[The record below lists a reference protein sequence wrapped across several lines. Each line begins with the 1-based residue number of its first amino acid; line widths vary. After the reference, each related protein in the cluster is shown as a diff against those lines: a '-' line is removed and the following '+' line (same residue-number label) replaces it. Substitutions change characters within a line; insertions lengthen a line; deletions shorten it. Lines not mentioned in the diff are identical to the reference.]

1 METEEV
7 KEKKEK
13 KEKQVK
19 EKSKEEIKK
28 QSLNKLYIANVIIAI
43 AFEIIMVFMKKSFSG
58 INVARIITAWGFFT
72 FLGLHYVL
80 GAPTLYDKIVKKRFL
95 ISGIMIVITTILGYF
110 MNPLSVTEWLK
121 STDVPLSLVWNIE
134 FYGLLLTSFEL
145 FKIITGNKQGM
156 SIVATIT
163 LTFSTLVQ
171 VHFSVISMPLI
182 SIQLIVILID
192 KVMTATKNKNKIIAM
207 VGCAVLGILSIFQ
220 AVDYMIPFAYIA
232 IGLIIWLII
241 KNKENLKDK
250 NTLIFTIITLVITL
264 IVPLIYRLNFYDKK
278 IYFTDYNGI
287 ENLFYYLNNYMIP
300 YSEINNA
307 FEVASIYSLFPI
319 PLLIGLFYLYK
330 KEGHTT
336 FLLPVIL
343 VTVFE
348 ILMCANVFNY
358 DIKNVFGFNEAKMY
372 NVSAAI
378 SLANLYMMFYILG
391 NITDMKF
398 ETKHA
403 IRFSLIMMCLLI
415 FINRPSLYADKS
427 FLFYNAAELCAMMF
441 LFLFWTEKKY
451 RNTFLGFLVV
461 ITMIGGITI
470 NPLLTEH
477 TEIVKPKEEVI
488 YYN

>member
-1 METEEV
+1 
-7 KEKKEK
+7 
-13 KEKQVK
+13 
-19 EKSKEEIKK
+19 
-28 QSLNKLYIANVIIAI
+28 
-43 AFEIIMVFMKKSFSG
+43 
-58 INVARIITAWGFFT
+58 
-72 FLGLHYVL
+72 
-80 GAPTLYDKIVKKRFL
+80 
-95 ISGIMIVITTILGYF
+95 
-110 MNPLSVTEWLK
+110 
-121 STDVPLSLVWNIE
+121 
-134 FYGLLLTSFEL
+134 
-145 FKIITGNKQGM
+145 
-156 SIVATIT
+156 
-163 LTFSTLVQ
+163 
-171 VHFSVISMPLI
+171 
-182 SIQLIVILID
+182 
-192 KVMTATKNKNKIIAM
+192 
-207 VGCAVLGILSIFQ
+207 
-220 AVDYMIPFAYIA
+220 
-232 IGLIIWLII
+232 
-241 KNKENLKDK
+241 
-250 NTLIFTIITLVITL
+250 
-264 IVPLIYRLNFYDKK
+264 LNFYDKK
-278 IYFTDYNGI
+278 TYFTDYNGI

-358 DIKNVFGFNEAKMY
+358 DIKNVFGFNEARMY

-451 RNTFLGFLVV
+451 RNAFLGFLVV

>member
-1 METEEV
+1 METEEI

-192 KVMTATKNKNKIIAM
+192 KVIAM

-264 IVPLIYRLNFYDKK
+264 IVPLIYRLNFYDK
-278 IYFTDYNGI
+278 ITYF
-287 ENLFYYLNNYMIP
+287 NNYMIP
-300 YSEINNA
+300 YSEIDNA

-477 TEIVKPKEEVI
+477 TEVVKPKEEVI

>member
-1 METEEV
+1 METEEI
-7 KEKKEK
+7 KKEK
-13 KEKQVK
+13 KVTV
-19 EKSKEEIKK
+19 EKSQEQIKK
-28 QSLNKLYIANVIIAI
+28 ETLKKLYMSNVIIAI
-43 AFEIIMVFMKKSFSG
+43 AFELIMVFFVKSFSG
-58 INVARIITAWGFFT
+58 INIARVITAWGFFT

-95 ISGIMIVITTILGYF
+95 ISGIMVIVSAVLGYF
-110 MNPLSVTEWLK
+110 MNPLSILEWIK
-121 STDVPLSLVWNIE
+121 ATNIPLSLVWNLE

-156 SIVATIT
+156 SIIATIT

-171 VHFSVISMPLI
+171 VHFSVISIPLI
-182 SIQLIVILID
+182 SIQLILILID
-192 KVMTATKNKNKIIAM
+192 KVMSATSIKIKVISMIGCIA
-207 VGCAVLGILSIFQ
+207 LGILSIFQ
-220 AVDYMIPFAYIA
+220 NVEYMIPFAYIA
-232 IGLIIWLII
+232 IGVIIWLII
-241 KNKENLKDK
+241 KNIENLKDK
-250 NTLIFTIITLVITL
+250 KTLIIVILTLAITLV
-264 IVPLIYRLNFYDKK
+264 VPLIYRLNYYEKI
-278 IYFTDYNGI
+278 IYFNDYNGI

-300 YSEINNA
+300 YSEIDNA

-319 PLLIGLFYLYK
+319 PLLIGLFYLYN
-330 KEGHTT
+330 KEGHTA

-348 ILMCANVFNY
+348 ILVCANIFSF
-358 DIKNVFGFNEAKMY
+358 DIKKVLGFAEVKMY
-372 NVSAAI
+372 NISAAI

-415 FINRPSLYADKS
+415 FINRPSLYVDKS

-441 LFLFWTEKKY
+441 IYLFWTEKKY
-451 RNTFLGFLVV
+451 RNAFLGLLVV